1 MTAKLEAAGTVATK
15 VSYAAS
21 GGITFFGALTAQEF
35 AALIGVVLALL
46 TFATNTYIN
55 WYWRK
60 KSHDLEVEEL
70 RLRYSVVQDD
80 DEDEG
85 RPG

>member
-35 AALIGVVLALL
+35 AALIGVALALL

-60 KSHDLEVEEL
+60 KSHDLELEEL
-70 RLRYSVVQDD
+70 RLRYLQQH

>member
-1 MTAKLEAAGTVATK
+1 MTAKLEAAGTIATK
-15 VSYAAS
+15 ASYVAS

-35 AALIGVVLALL
+35 AALLGIALAVL

-60 KSHDLEVEEL
+60 KSHALELEEL
-70 RLRYSVVQDD
+70 RLRYSLQDD

>member
-1 MTAKLEAAGTVATK
+1 MTVRLEAAGTIATK
-15 VSYAAS
+15 ASYAVS

-35 AALIGVVLALL
+35 AALLGVALAVL

-60 KSHDLEVEEL
+60 KSHDLELEQL
-70 RLRYSVVQDD
+70 RLKFALSQDD
-80 DEDEG
+80 KDEG